1 MSEWFAHLPINQAAE
16 NNKAAILQA
25 LIDLRLTELKVFEVG
40 SGTGQ
45 HGLHFCQHLPN
56 MSWQPSEV
64 VNNIQLTQ
72 AWFDAA
78 KPLAISN
85 YSTPIDY
92 QIGQALPQQASNS
105 INAIYSANVLHIV
118 SHELAELMIETA
130 ASELKS
136 GQLFIAYGPFKVEGG
151 FTTESN
157 QSFDIWLKQQGYGGL
172 IDVSDIGIWSQQ
184 KLTLRYQHPM
194 PANNFLLVFEKK

>member
-25 LIDLRLTELKVFEVG
+25 LTDLQLTELNVFEIG

-45 HGLHFCQHLPN
+45 HGLYFCQHLPN
-56 MSWQPSEV
+56 MTWQPSEV
-64 VNNIQLTQ
+64 ANNIQLTH

-78 KPLAISN
+78 KPLGINN
-85 YSTPIDY
+85 YLFPINY
-92 QIGQALPQQASNS
+92 QIGQALPQPTAYS

-118 SHELAELMIETA
+118 SHELAELMVETA
-130 ASELKS
+130 AGQLKS
-136 GQLFIAYGPFKVEGG
+136 KQLFIAYGPFKLDGE

-184 KLTLRYQHPM
+184 QLTLRYQHPM